1 VPPWCFRRVVSGF
14 QRASGCS
21 HFEDGLELDE
31 GVGEGIE
38 LGNGMA
44 IPDLGMFEGGLVG
57 VGKEAFYGGAFFEN
71 LLERF
76 GISVQCEPELLRI
89 VEIDGFGASPF
100 GAELGMVAGTG
111 DGAFLSLGLGVR
123 TLISSSVGSFRFVE
137 PCGFG
142 FHFLSTCLR
151 ANTHRQAGSDAAAVW
166 AEWVGFG
173 VVCAGVDGDVG
184 LSVLGIVLVSE
195 DVLIDVPGIEGGVCE
210 EASDEGLGVFSVGFQ
225 QGECEF
231 DVCGVGGFG
240 GFCDTDFDVEGLV
253 FFGEDGGFPSPEVS
267 DFLFAGFGVFFVGRF
282 DSESCGGR
290 SVWDVFFVEAL
301 FDVLLGIVFLD
312 GRVDFGGIA

>member
-1 VPPWCFRRVVSGF
+1 
-14 QRASGCS
+14 
-21 HFEDGLELDE
+21 
-31 GVGEGIE
+31 
-38 LGNGMA
+38 MA
-44 IPDLGMFEGGLVG
+44 IPDIGMFEGGLVG

-76 GISVQCEPELLRI
+76 GISVECEPELLEI
-89 VEIDGFGASPF
+89 VELDGSGASPF
-100 GAELGMVAGTG
+100 FVELRMVAGTG

-123 TLISSSVGSFRFVE
+123 TLISSSVGSFGFVE
-137 PCGFG
+137 PYGFG
-142 FHFLSTCLR
+142 FHFLST
-151 ANTHRQAGSDAAAVW
+151 GSDAAAVW

-173 VVCAGVDGDVG
+173 VVCSGVDGDVG
-184 LSVLGIVLVSE
+184 LSVLGIVFVSE

-210 EASDEGLGVFSVGFQ
+210 EALDEGLGVFSVGFQ

-231 DVCGVGGFG
+231 DVCGVGWFG

-290 SVWDVFFVEAL
+290 SVWDVFFVEAV